1 MEVLL
6 LSDKKILLVEDEQ
19 EISDLIA
26 DYLEI
31 NGYQP
36 VKVTNGLDAIRLFE
50 QIQPDLVIL
59 DLMIPGIDGFE
70 VCKRIRKISSV
81 PIIILSARKE
91 EVDKILG
98 LGLGADDYVTKP
110 FSPGELIARVKA
122 QLRRYKMLVNKQEN
136 EHILD
141 FGSLKIDLKG
151 YSVVLNNES
160 VLLAAKEFELLS
172 FLATNAGQVFTK
184 EQLFNNVWGFD
195 EYGDINT
202 VTVHIRRLREKI
214 EEDPS
219 NPRFIVN
226 VWGVGYKFE
235 GDKNENQD

>member
-1 MEVLL
+1 M
-6 LSDKKILLVEDEQ
+6 SDEKILVIEDEQ
-19 EISDLIA
+19 EISDLIT

-36 VKVTNGLDAIRLFE
+36 VKAYNGLDAMRLFE
-50 QIQPDLVIL
+50 QIQPKLIIL

-70 VCKRIRKISSV
+70 VCKKMRKVSSV

-91 EVDKILG
+91 DVDKILG

-122 QLRRYKMLVNKQEN
+122 QLRRYKMSADKSASEQ
-136 EHILD
+136 ILD

-151 YSVVLNNES
+151 YSVILDKEPVLP
-160 VLLAAKEFELLS
+160 AAKEFELLS
-172 FLATNAGQVFTK
+172 FLATNPGQVFTK

-195 EYGDINT
+195 DYGDINT

-214 EEDPS
+214 EKDPS
-219 NPRFIVN
+219 NPKYIVT

-235 GDKNENQD
+235 GGKNEN